1 MALRECPPTGRS
13 RSSMARSVAVVMFSP
28 VSRAR
33 SRAKRSARSVQ
44 NCHSERVAPLHP
56 SVMATF
62 QDSHVALQN
71 VSSLKKPRWRPSSGA
86 FHTRLVRQLSF
97 SRGVCVIRWRSLQQ
111 CERPAERIA
120 KIPGGL
126 SVTPQTSSSL
136 LFAATSVV
144 RSRPEVL
151 LVSDDDGPTIG
162 LVPDLDR
169 HLLHLE
175 LVSEPGAPESALS
188 LAHR

>member
-1 MALRECPPTGRS
+1 MG
-13 RSSMARSVAVVMFSP
+13 SV
-28 VSRAR
+28 R
-33 SRAKRSARSVQ
+33 
-44 NCHSERVAPLHP
+44 
-56 SVMATF
+56 
-62 QDSHVALQN
+62 
-71 VSSLKKPRWRPSSGA
+71 
-86 FHTRLVRQLSF
+86 
-97 SRGVCVIRWRSLQQ
+97 VIRWRSLQQ

-136 LFAATSVV
+136 LFAPTRVV

-151 LVSDDDGPTIG
+151 LVSDDNGPTMG

-169 HLLHLE
+169 HLLHPE